1 MLGKVYIADTA
12 MITSLGQ
19 GVDKNLDALVNGE
32 SGVNKSTSLRVTQ
45 SSVTAGLIPEEIYD
59 ELERQFGKDAET
71 RAELLAIA
79 CIDALKWNPDVHT
92 GLVIASAKGNI
103 ALIENKHY
111 ADAEDVKSDASVMF
125 GSMGEHIASRFGIER
140 KDIFVISNAC
150 ISGVSAIAAA
160 RRMILAGRYSQMIV
174 VGVDV
179 QNRFITS
186 GFASFKSLSSEL
198 CRPYD
203 ASRCGLNLG
212 EACGAM
218 LLTAG
223 PVNDDA
229 KCLSAESKRA
239 EEYSETAM
247 RTEITGQAVQ
257 SKTNPLRRPIVSIDG
272 GAMTDDANHI
282 SGPSR
287 TGDGLFFAMRKAME
301 EAGVTSEQIDV
312 LQMHG
317 TATAY
322 NDEMESKA
330 VALAGLESVPAQ
342 SLKPY
347 FGHTMG
353 ASGIIE
359 TIILA
364 EEMRRG
370 IFVGTKG
377 FETLGVPMPVNVS
390 SENRNISGDG
400 TVYGLKTASGFGG
413 TNAAVLLT
421 VSDATACGDSTA
433 ELFATESCVR
443 EKSQEGHSD
452 SITCASVT
460 SSVGTSENESYS
472 NEKSQEV
479 LSEPDTNKIELAS
492 RRTVE
497 ISSGKITVDG
507 NVVFE
512 SETSDFQTFIREA
525 FKSRGESNLKFY
537 KMDDLCKL
545 GYVASA
551 WALDGL
557 EYGEEE
563 CGLILSGRYGC
574 LDTDIKHQEIIDTEG
589 DASASPAVFV
599 YTLPNV
605 VAGEISIRHHI
616 KGENTWFWSDDETMS
631 DIRGYAGLAIL
642 SQNLKYCVVGHL
654 DFLKGEYFAKFEVLA
669 PAEG

>member
-1 MLGKVYIADTA
+1 MFGKVYIADTA

-19 GVDKNLDALVNGE
+19 GVGRNFNALVDGE
-32 SGVNKSTSLRVTQ
+32 SGVKKSSSQRVTQ
-45 SSVTAGLIPEEIYD
+45 SSVTAGLISEDIYE
-59 ELERQFGKDAET
+59 ELERQFGNEANS
-71 RAELLAIA
+71 RAELLSIA
-79 CIDALKWNPDVHT
+79 CINELRWDSSVRT

-103 ALIENKHY
+103 SFLENKHY
-111 ADAEDVKSDASVMF
+111 TDAGSVKSDSRIMF
-125 GSMGEHIASRFGIER
+125 GSMGEHIASRFGIA
-140 KDIFVISNAC
+140 KQDTFIISNAC
-150 ISGVSAIAAA
+150 ISGVSAIAFA
-160 RRMILAGRYSQMIV
+160 RRMILAGSYSQMIV

-186 GFASFKSLSSEL
+186 GFASFKSLSDDL

-218 LLTAG
+218 LLTTKPNG
-223 PVNDDA
+223 CSDCNGGQPV
-229 KCLSAESKRA
+229 
-239 EEYSETAM
+239 
-247 RTEITGQAVQ
+247 
-257 SKTNPLRRPIVSIDG
+257 VSIDG

-287 TGDGLFFAMRKAME
+287 TGDGLFFAMRKSME
-301 EAGVTSEQIDV
+301 EADVSAEHIDV

-330 VALAGLESVPAQ
+330 VSLAGLQDVPAQ

-353 ASGIIE
+353 ASGVIE

-364 EEMRRG
+364 EEMKRG

-377 FETLGVPMPVNVS
+377 FDTLGVPMPVNVS
-390 SENRNISGDG
+390 ANNRIIKESGKI
-400 TVYGLKTASGFGG
+400 YGLKTASGFGG
-413 TNAAVLLT
+413 TNAAVVL
-421 VSDATACGDSTA
+421 SATMVDDKTGADFHCGLPV
-433 ELFATESCVR
+433 E
-443 EKSQEGHSD
+443 
-452 SITCASVT
+452 ASNA
-460 SSVGTSENESYS
+460 SSVALDNAANPSLVSE
-472 NEKSQEV
+472 
-479 LSEPDTNKIELAS
+479 
-492 RRTVE
+492 RTVE
-497 ISSGKITVDG
+497 ISDGKISVDG
-507 NVVFE
+507 NLVFE
-512 SETSDFQTFIREA
+512 SETSDFQVFIREA

-537 KMDDLCKL
+537 KMDDFCKL

-551 WALDGL
+551 WAFDGL

-574 LDTDIKHQEIIDTEG
+574 LDTDIKHQEIIDAEG

-605 VAGEISIRHHI
+605 VAGEISIRHHV
-616 KGENTWFWSDDETMS
+616 KGENTWFWSEDGTMS
-631 DIRGYAGLAIL
+631 DIREYAIL
-642 SQNLKYCVVGHL
+642 AAQSQNLKYCVVGHL
-654 DFLKGEYFAKFEVLA
+654 DFLKGEYFAKFEVL
-669 PAEG
+669 GRL

>member
-32 SGVNKSTSLRVTQ
+32 SGVNKSASLRVTQ

-79 CIDALKWNPDVHT
+79 CIDALKWNPDVHI

-140 KDIFVISNAC
+140 KDVFVISNAC

-203 ASRCGLNLG
+203 TSRCGLNLG

-229 KCLSAESKRA
+229 KCLSAESERA
-239 EEYSETAM
+239 ELEEYSETAR
-247 RTEITGQAVQ
+247 RTETTEPAVQ
-257 SKTNPLRRPIVSIDG
+257 SKNNPLRRPIVSIDG

-301 EAGVTSEQIDV
+301 EAGVTSEQINV

-330 VALAGLESVPAQ
+330 VALAGLENVPAQ

-353 ASGIIE
+353 ASGVIE

-364 EEMRRG
+364 EEMKRG

-413 TNAAVLLT
+413 TNAAVLLA

-433 ELFATESCVR
+433 ESSATEACVR
-443 EKSQEGHSD
+443 EKSQP
-452 SITCASVT
+452 
-460 SSVGTSENESYS
+460 
-472 NEKSQEV
+472 V
-479 LSEPDTNKIELAS
+479 LSGSDTKKIKLAS

-497 ISSGKITVDG
+497 ISGGKITVDG

-563 CGLILSGRYGC
+563 CGLVLSGRYGC

-631 DIRGYAGLAIL
+631 DIREYAGLAIQ

-669 PAEG
+669 PAED